1 MHEEGKAELRNMLS
15 FLKSRISLTANMW
28 TSNQT
33 LGYLCVTAHFID
45 DDWQLQKHIIKFT
58 QVESPHDG
66 RTMFNALLKTLQDWN
81 IESKI
86 FAITLDNAS
95 VNDNFVATLQENL
108 VAKGQLLRKGKLF
121 HCRCAAH
128 VLNLIVQE
136 GFKAISGATKNIRE
150 SVKYV
155 KSSQARKQRFEALV
169 EQVGIPAGKRPPLDI
184 VTRWNSTSLMIMTTL
199 KY

>member
-1 MHEEGKAELRNMLS
+1 
-15 FLKSRISLTANMW
+15 
-28 TSNQT
+28 
-33 LGYLCVTAHFID
+33 
-45 DDWQLQKHIIKFT
+45 
-58 QVESPHDG
+58 
-66 RTMFNALLKTLQDWN
+66 MFNALLKTLQDWN

-121 HCRCAAH
+121 HCQCAAH

-155 KSSQARKQRFEALV
+155 KSSQARKQQFEALV

-199 KY
+199 KYWRAYEALNQDDPQYSYESSIRDWKVVKKAK